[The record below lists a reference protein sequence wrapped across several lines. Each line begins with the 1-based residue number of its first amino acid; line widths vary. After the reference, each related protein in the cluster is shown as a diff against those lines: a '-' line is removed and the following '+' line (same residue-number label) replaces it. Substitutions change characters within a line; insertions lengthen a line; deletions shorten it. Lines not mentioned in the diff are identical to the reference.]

1 MPYRRLPNT
10 DQARIRAL
18 KTVISRAEMN
28 SQEKVVSLRVLT
40 EASNFLVRFEAAQT
54 YYRQCFENQIKSSR
68 KCQQALRKARI
79 YISHFI
85 QVLNL
90 SVIRSEIK
98 TEQKVLYGLPDESFN
113 VPDLLSETAVL
124 EWGERIIRGEKE
136 RLKKG
141 GIPIYNPTIAKVSV
155 HYALFKEAHQKQ
167 KEFQKITERSLSAL
181 SSMRGQADCII
192 LDIWDQ
198 VESFF
203 NMLPQADKMEKTKEY
218 GVVYYY
224 RSSEKAKMLLK

>member
-18 KTVISRAEMN
+18 RTVIGKADMGTREI
-28 SQEKVVSLRVLT
+28 VVSLKVLT
-40 EASNFLVRFEAAQT
+40 EARNFLIRFEAAQA
-54 YYRQCFENQIKSSR
+54 YYKQCFEDQIKSSR
-68 KCQQALRKARI
+68 KCQQALKKARI

-98 TEQKVLYGLPDESFN
+98 AEYKSLYALPADSFN
-113 VPDLLSETAVL
+113 VPDLLSEIAIL
-124 EWGERIIRGEKE
+124 EWGERIIKGEKE

-155 HYALFKEAHQKQ
+155 HYDIFKEAHQRQ
-167 KEFQKITERSLSAL
+167 KEFQKITERSLKAL
-181 SSMRGQADCII
+181 SSMRSQADGII
-192 LDIWDQ
+192 LEIWDQ
-198 VESFF
+198 IESFF
-203 NMLPQADKMEKTKEY
+203 NELSQDDKMNKTKEY
-218 GVVYYY
+218 GIVYYY
-224 RSSEKAKMLLK
+224 RASEKAKMSLK